1 VAGRRR
7 PGAAT
12 LGGGPARVVVA
23 LCSAAALTR
32 RGTDEVPCG
41 CSSMAEHQLPKLN
54 TRVRF
59 PSSAPLVT
67 DRTLQRRCRS
77 GVWQRVFH
85 GVDATTFGP
94 LIRPALLTAALL
106 YGGPNAMLS
115 HRTAGEEW
123 RMLAPDTSMPVHITL
138 PYGMSAVSQLAVP
151 GQCGVLHQGLWC
163 STPAR
168 INTSRCRP
176 SRRPPRAQTR
186 CSTWPLRNPL
196 RNTPGGPRR
205 ESHRPRSRW

>member
-1 VAGRRR
+1 
-7 PGAAT
+7 
-12 LGGGPARVVVA
+12 
-23 LCSAAALTR
+23 
-32 RGTDEVPCG
+32 
-41 CSSMAEHQLPKLN
+41 
-54 TRVRF
+54 
-59 PSSAPLVT
+59 VT

-151 GQCGVLHQGLWC
+151 GQCGVLHHTRAYKHIAV
-163 STPAR
+163 STEPPP
-168 INTSRCRP
+168 TSRANTVLDMAVAEP
-176 SRRPPRAQTR
+176 TAQHA
-186 CSTWPLRNPL
+186 
-196 RNTPGGPRR
+196 GGSPA
-205 ESHRPRSRW
+205 